1 MKSEIKRKLD
11 KPYFLLRTHDGINHF
26 LQPQVERM
34 FYSDQNGLSRFMP
47 RATIVDE
54 KGVKAVSYQLTKA
67 QAKTLRPLRSI
78 THPELKALKRAAAKF
93 YNPDRQLTKFESSLR
108 KAFRLPDPE
117 LEPDAYFLWGS
128 RKNPKLLV
136 LWGVEKVPGSSLP
149 ITLANQQDA
158 SQMNE
163 SVVQKLSHKVIRR
176 TKEWVMTTS
185 AICVIAVSAMAFFL
199 AKDTS
204 PPEVSEVSSVNDP
217 NRISITFDE
226 KIDPSSIDQE
236 TFRIRNT
243 AHVLS
248 PQVDQGNPK
257 RIILFLSSKL
267 MDGEDYFL
275 DFGLKGKPRDLAGN
289 VLGEEQIKDSES
301 IREFRFE
308 DLLPPQV
315 IEVEPLPPHSL
326 IVRLSES
333 VGRRSAIRP
342 STFKLSDFRLVDAE
356 LSENLMQVVL
366 EFEETLVHNG
376 SYLLEINGLE
386 DDSEYRN
393 QLNEKIEFRYV
404 DTFAPDLIALGEG
417 ESQSEVILR
426 FDECLDPVSSMLLAN
441 YEVSDGIAVKQVAP
455 FKEFDDPKWG
465 PGSFSA
471 VRLITEPLVRR
482 REYKISAHSIGDR
495 MNPANVMGKQ
505 HMAYSYNGALDRSPP
520 FIRKVRGL
528 ENILTVEFSEIL
540 DEDKIA
546 ISELAVGDLI
556 RNKEIPIGSLA
567 KEVRGGTTVIKAS
580 LSSPQFPG
588 RLYKISIR
596 NCSDASGNAAH
607 LDHTYEARGI
617 FRKPIPLHTDNLSR
631 VGGSKVNFTLPPGV
645 RWNAEEIGKIEAY
658 GISTTG
664 GKPVEVEKV
673 EYESKD
679 GVNLVKLNL
688 RNPLEVGSYQFYL
701 EGVVLSDGS
710 LVDRPYRGI
719 VEIGSLAYENF
730 QK

>member
-1 MKSEIKRKLD
+1 MKTEIKRKLD
-11 KPYFLLRTHDGINHF
+11 KPYFLLRTHDGIDHF
-26 LQPQVERM
+26 LQPQIERM
-34 FYSDQNGLSRFMP
+34 FYSEKNGLSRFMP

-54 KGVKAVSYQLTKA
+54 KGVKTVSYQLTKV

-78 THPELKALKRAAAKF
+78 THPELKALKTAAAKF

-136 LWGVEKVPGSSLP
+136 LWGVEKVPGTSLP
-149 ITLANQQDA
+149 ITLTNQQEA
-158 SQMNE
+158 SQKNE
-163 SVVQKLSHKVIRR
+163 SVVQKLRVKVIRR
-176 TKEWVMTTS
+176 TKEWVMTAS
-185 AICVIAVSAMAFFL
+185 AICLIVAGAMAFL
-199 AKDTS
+199 LSKDTS
-204 PPEVSEVSSVNDP
+204 PPEVSEVSSINDP
-217 NRISITFDE
+217 NVISITFDE
-226 KIDPSSIDQE
+226 KIDPSSIGLE
-236 TFRIRNT
+236 TFKIRNT

-248 PQVDQGNPK
+248 PQVDQKNPK
-257 RIILFLSSKL
+257 RVILSLSSKL
-267 MDGEDYFL
+267 IDGEDYFL

-289 VLGEEQIKDSES
+289 VLGEEQVKDSES

-326 IVRLSES
+326 IVRLNEA

-342 STFKLSDFRLVDAE
+342 STFRLSDFRLSNAE
-356 LSENLMQVVL
+356 LSEDLMQVVL

-393 QLNEKIEFRYV
+393 QLHEKIEFRYL
-404 DTFAPDLIALGEG
+404 DTFAPDLIASGEG

-426 FDECLDPVSSMLLAN
+426 FDECLDPVTALDKAN
-441 YEVSDGIAVKQVAP
+441 YEISDGIPVKLVIP
-455 FKEFDDPKWG
+455 YKEFDDPKWG
-465 PGSFSA
+465 SGSFSA

-482 REYKISAHSIGDR
+482 REYKISAHSIADR
-495 MNPANVMGKQ
+495 MNPPNVMGKQ
-505 HMAYSYNGALDRSPP
+505 HMTYSYNGALDRSPP
-520 FIRKVRGL
+520 FIRKVRGS
-528 ENILTVEFSEIL
+528 ENLLFVEFSEIL
-540 DEDKIA
+540 DEDKITL
-546 ISELAVGDLI
+546 SELSVRDLK
-556 RNKEIPIGSLA
+556 RNKEIPIGALA

-580 LSSPQFPG
+580 LATAQFPG

-596 NCSDASGNAAH
+596 SCSDASGNATH
-607 LDHTYEARGI
+607 LDNTYEARGI
-617 FRKPIPLHTDNLSR
+617 FRKPISLVALDSGR
-631 VGGSKVNFTLPPGV
+631 AGGSMVNFTLPPGV
-645 RWNAEEIGKIEAY
+645 RWEAKEVGKIEAY
-658 GISTTG
+658 GISTSG
-664 GKPVEVEKV
+664 GKPVEVEKI

-679 GVNLVKLNL
+679 GGGLVKLNL

-701 EGVVLSDGS
+701 EGAILSDGS

-719 VEIGSLAYENF
+719 VEIGS
-730 QK
+730 